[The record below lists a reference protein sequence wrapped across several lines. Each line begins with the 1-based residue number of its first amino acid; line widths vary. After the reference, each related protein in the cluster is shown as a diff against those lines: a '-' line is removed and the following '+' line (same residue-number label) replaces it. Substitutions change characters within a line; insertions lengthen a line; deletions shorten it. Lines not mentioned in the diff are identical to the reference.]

1 MNLQAEVSR
10 FFAPDG
16 PLVRVLPGFTAR
28 PGQLTM
34 ALEIARV
41 MEEGGVLAV
50 EAGTGV
56 GKTFAYLI
64 PALLSGERVLVSTAT
79 KALQDQL
86 YVRDI
91 PRLTAALGRP
101 VRVAMLKGRSSYLCL
116 ERLASARHSIKPQ
129 DAESLLDLAY
139 IEAWSARTLSGDLAE
154 LPQLDDGAAVVPL
167 VTSTRENCLGAQ
179 CPKAQECHVNHA
191 RRDALAAELVV
202 VNHHLFFA
210 DLNLQESGVGE
221 LLPSVRY
228 VVFDEAHQLNDI
240 GVQFLGRQFSSGQ
253 LQALAR
259 DLIEYGPQL
268 AQACSDWRAMV
279 EALDRSACAF
289 KALCHQGNTSSK
301 RPWVGEVPDG
311 IDAILWETT
320 LMAVHTA
327 LQAVDLILRA
337 LAETSPSLLS
347 LSKRTRDLAAELN
360 YFSNPV
366 LPDQVRWLESD
377 RHAVLTQCPLDI
389 SVAMRTRVVALQNDS
404 VPACKAWLF
413 TSATLGHD
421 PSMAWFLETCG
432 LHGAQCLQVQSPFD
446 YAHQA
451 ALYIPVNMPK
461 PTDARHVTAVAAL
474 VAQGASVL
482 GGRTLVLTTTLQAM
496 RNLGLAL
503 RSHFAHA
510 DGLDVLV
517 QEEAPKRELVARFT
531 QANAFGKRGCI
542 LVASASFWEG
552 IDVTG
557 DALQMVV
564 IDKLPFS
571 PPQDP
576 VVLGRTERL
585 VASGKSAFKDYHIP
599 QAAMALKQGAGRLI
613 RSETDRGILVVCDV
627 RLTQMGYGRK
637 IVSALPAMR
646 RLEDEDQFLE
656 ALNALTR
663 PSTMDRCFV
672 SDL

>member
-1 MNLQAEVSR
+1 MSLQGEVSR
-10 FFAPDG
+10 FFAADG
-16 PLVRVLPGFTAR
+16 PLARVLPGFTAR

-56 GKTFAYLI
+56 GKTFAYLV

-91 PRLTAALGRP
+91 PRLTVALGRP
-101 VRVAMLKGRSSYLCL
+101 VRVALLKGRSSYLCL
-116 ERLASARHSIKPQ
+116 ERLESARHSIKPG

-139 IEAWSARTLSGDLAE
+139 IEAWSVSTLSGDLAE

-167 VTSTRENCLGAQ
+167 VTSTRDNCLGAQ
-179 CPKAQECHVNHA
+179 CPKARECYVNRA
-191 RRDALAAELVV
+191 RHDALGAELVV

-210 DLNLQESGVGE
+210 DLKLQESGVGE

-259 DLIEYGPQL
+259 DLIEHGPQL
-268 AQACSDWRAMV
+268 AQACSDWRTMV
-279 EALDRSACAF
+279 EALDGAACAF
-289 KALCHQGNTSSK
+289 KALCHAGDAASK
-301 RPWVGEVPDG
+301 RSWVGEAPDG
-311 IDAILWETT
+311 LDVILWGTT
-320 LMAVHTA
+320 LMALHTA
-327 LQAVDLILRA
+327 LQEVDLVLRA
-337 LAETSPSLLS
+337 LAETSPSLQNI
-347 LSKRTRDLAAELN
+347 SKRTRELAAELN

-366 LPDQVRWLESD
+366 SPDQVRWLEAG

-389 SVAMRTRVVALQNDS
+389 SVAMRTHFVALQEES
-404 VPACKAWLF
+404 EAICKAWLF

-421 PSMAWFLETCG
+421 ASMAWFLETCG
-432 LHGAQCLQVQSPFD
+432 LHGAQCLQVPSPFN
-446 YAHQA
+446 YAKQS
-451 ALYIPVNMPK
+451 ALYIPANMPK
-461 PTDARHVTAVAAL
+461 PTDSRHVAAVVAL
-474 VAQGASVL
+474 VVQGARAL

-496 RNLGLAL
+496 RNLGRSL
-503 RSHFAHA
+503 RSHFSHA

-552 IDVTG
+552 IDVSG

-576 VVLGRTERL
+576 VVLARTERL
-585 VASGKSAFKDYHIP
+585 AASGKSAFKDYHIP

-613 RSETDRGILVVCDV
+613 RSETDHGILVVCDV

-637 IVSALPAMR
+637 IVSVLPAMR
-646 RLEDEDQFLE
+646 RLEDEAQFLE
-656 ALNALTR
+656 AVHALTR